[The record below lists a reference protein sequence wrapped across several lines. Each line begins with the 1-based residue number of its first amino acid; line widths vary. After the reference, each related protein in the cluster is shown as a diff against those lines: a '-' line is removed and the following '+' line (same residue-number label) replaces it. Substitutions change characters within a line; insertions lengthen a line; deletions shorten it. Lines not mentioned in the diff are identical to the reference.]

1 MSRDRH
7 SIAADFSQLQREYKH
22 MEQNRRQYTE
32 DIERTIKRQQA
43 AIEKLRRDNEA
54 LKAEIAMESRF
65 TAKPPSA
72 KHATTIAD
80 LHEKAAG
87 YQQKLD
93 VEKRTL
99 SELGKQIRLMKEKIL
114 AQRKAMGGINASK
127 ENHAMV
133 QKQIRILENRLDK
146 ALVKYNEALASNKH
160 LREQIDALRRDRVVF
175 DGIYKKLERELHEKK
190 RDMAAVIEESN
201 EAYKARDRAHA
212 EMAALKMQADKEQAE
227 FEAEWKELG
236 KMIEADRRMK
246 DMLKTASSAGELV
259 LDGDADSMSAEEEAE
274 LKQKVARGAWGI
286 AKDKAQIQL
295 SQEKVQSYEE
305 AFAKIQEVT
314 GISDVD
320 ELVDKFIEAED
331 KNFSLFNYVNQLNEE
346 IEKLEG
352 SIHGVKA
359 EIEKYRGEGISTDN
373 QRKKILK
380 DLEAK
385 LSRTEAKAEE
395 YDFKYSASMKTV
407 SQLKAGIH
415 TIFYKIGC
423 DASAVEEMFG
433 DHGVTE
439 SNMMQYLGII
449 EQRTNE
455 LLQMYVASQHG
466 LATVDGILPV
476 AASSP
481 APAGGSGGGGS
492 GSAGGDGGAAGG
504 AAGSGGS
511 GSPTRALD
519 LGSRAPLEVRPPDWD
534 DISSD
539 DSDGDEEGERP
550 LTREELTART
560 LKGLRRRQ
568 ELHRMREHLR
578 AKKAAGL
585 TG

>member
-1 MSRDRH
+1 MDGAGASPDASPTPAKARRRDKDAVH
-7 SIAADFSQLQREYKH
+7 GAVHLQR
-22 MEQNRRQYTE
+22 
-32 DIERTIKRQQA
+32 A
-43 AIEKLRRDNEA
+43 AIEKLKKDNEL
-54 LKAEIAMESRF
+54 LKQELSLESRQSKM
-65 TAKPPSA
+65 TQSTSA
-72 KHATTIAD
+72 TEQIARLQD
-80 LHEKAAG
+80 QGDAYTRKIE
-87 YQQKLD
+87 
-93 VEKRTL
+93 VEKRRIA
-99 SELGKQIRLMKEKIL
+99 ELDKQVAMLKRSIQEQRIR
-114 AQRKAMGGINASK
+114 MGGINASK
-127 ENHAMV
+127 ENNEMIAR
-133 QKQIRILENRLDK
+133 QIRVMENRLDK